1 MFMLF
6 FVMLIVAF
14 FLSLILHNSSYIL
27 FVIGVIILLYL
38 DEISKKLDK
47 N

>member
-1 MFMLF
+1 MLF

-14 FLSLILHNSSYIL
+14 FLSLALHNSSYIL